1 MILRLLPFGS
11 CDLQAILPRPGSTLS
26 ELGLILFWSTLLDYF
41 TYIKSRE
48 THRYG
53 KSSFRFYLSSAFLS
67 GDVLEAM
74 VSNAVLAI
82 ALLFL
87 VYILKS
93 VFSKAR
99 KPPLPPGPK
108 GLPLVGN
115 ILDMPSEKD
124 WLTFAKWGETYGMSL
139 KNILLCF

>member
-1 MILRLLPFGS
+1 VILRLLPFGS

-48 THRYG
+48 THCYG
-53 KSSFRFYLSSAFLS
+53 KSSFRFYLSS

-74 VSNAVLAI
+74 VSNTVFAI
-82 ALLFL
+82 SLLSMLL

-93 VFSKAR
+93 IFSKAR

-124 WLTFAKWGETYGMSL
+124 WFTFAKWGETYGM
-139 KNILLCF
+139 F